1 MTIVVDGINSASSVW
16 NIIGSDTVDLG
27 YTTRAIRVAVGGV
40 VKLNTL
46 AGDIGVICNFLDGE
60 TRAIRA
66 TRIWAT
72 GTTALGLEGMY

>member
-16 NIIGSDTVDLG
+16 IVAPSDSVDLA
-27 YTTRAIRVAVGGV
+27 YTTRAIRVTVGGA
-40 VKLNTL
+40 VKINTL
-46 AGDIGVICNFLDGE
+46 AGDTVVCAFLDGE

-72 GTTALGLEGMY
+72 GTTATGLEGMY